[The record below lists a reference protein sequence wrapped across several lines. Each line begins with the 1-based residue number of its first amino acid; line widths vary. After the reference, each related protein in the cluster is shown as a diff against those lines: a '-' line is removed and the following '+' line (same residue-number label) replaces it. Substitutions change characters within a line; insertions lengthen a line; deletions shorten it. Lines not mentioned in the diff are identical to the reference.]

1 LCTAKHVRAYFVDG
15 TLPPVGTVCESVT
28 STQPFT
34 FDGSYYEAIQPL
46 ASNATNAKRSA
57 GGPEQ
62 DDDVKLF
69 NAVREFGKG
78 FARSKMDMRAA

>member
-1 LCTAKHVRAYFVDG
+1 M
-15 TLPPVGTVCESVT
+15 GTVCESVT
-28 STQPFT
+28 STQPFA
-34 FDGSYYEAIQPL
+34 FDGSYYEVIQSL
-46 ASNATNAKRSA
+46 ENNATKAKRVA

-78 FARSKMDMRAA
+78 FARSKMGIRIA

>member
-1 LCTAKHVRAYFVDG
+1 L
-15 TLPPVGTVCESVT
+15 EN
-28 STQPFT
+28 
-34 FDGSYYEAIQPL
+34 
-46 ASNATNAKRSA
+46 NATKAKRVA

-78 FARSKMDMRAA
+78 FARSKMGIRIA

>member
-1 LCTAKHVRAYFVDG
+1 M
-15 TLPPVGTVCESVT
+15 EN
-28 STQPFT
+28 
-34 FDGSYYEAIQPL
+34 
-46 ASNATNAKRSA
+46 NATKAKRVA

-78 FARSKMDMRAA
+78 FARSKMGIRIA